1 MAPPGAPD
9 FYPPYPP
16 PPMAVR
22 GRTDGRA
29 TASLLAGISGLLL
42 VPLGLPGLTLGPVAY
57 FLGKSSVDRIEE
69 AKGALGGRSTAVA
82 GWVMGVIATAVGA
95 AITLVWLV
103 LLLISIAPPSS

>member
-1 MAPPGAPD
+1 MAPPGGPY
-9 FYPPYPP
+9 FYPQYPP
-16 PPMAVR
+16 PPLAMR

-29 TASLLAGISGLLL
+29 TASLLAGIAGLLL

-57 FLGKSSVDRIEE
+57 FLGRSSVGRIQES
-69 AKGALGGRSTAVA
+69 KGALGGRSTAVA
-82 GWVMGVIATAVGA
+82 GWVIGVIATAVGA

>member
-1 MAPPGAPD
+1 MAPQSGY

-16 PPMAVR
+16 PPLAMH

-29 TASLLAGISGLLL
+29 TASMLAGIAGLLL

-57 FLGKSSVDRIEE
+57 FLGRSSLGRIQES
-69 AKGALGGRSTAVA
+69 KGALGGRGTAVA

-103 LLLISIAPPSS
+103 LLLISISTPSS